1 MIITELALKV
11 KTQNKMLLKNKV
23 AIITGAG
30 GGIGSA
36 IAKTFAREG
45 CNLVLIDHAKVA
57 LDRLSKELEKYDC
70 EFLLETCDLRNKK
83 EIEDAVDKA
92 FKKFSKIDI
101 LVNAAGVQGPLGPFI
116 NNNADKWTETIS
128 VNLNGTML
136 FIKAVLPIMIEQ
148 GFGKIIN
155 FSGGGAFNPRP
166 NFSAYAVSKAAVV
179 RLTETL
185 AEELKENN
193 IQVNAI
199 APGAVNTEMLEKA
212 LEAGPE
218 AVGNKFYEKAKKQK
232 EEGGDS
238 PQLAADL
245 ILFLC
250 SEKSYNLSGR
260 AIHAKL
266 DNWREWDKEKISKI
280 MSSDLYTLRIIL

>member
-1 MIITELALKV
+1 
-11 KTQNKMLLKNKV
+11 MLLKNKT

-36 IAKTFAREG
+36 IATTLAKEG
-45 CNLVLIDHAKVA
+45 CNLVLIDRTKET
-57 LDRLSKELEKYDC
+57 LDRVSKELEKYDC
-70 EFLLETCDLRNKK
+70 EFLAEACDIREKK
-83 EIEDAVDKA
+83 EIDEAVSKA
-92 FKKFSKIDI
+92 FKKFSQIDI

-116 NNNADKWTETIS
+116 NNEADKWIETIN

-136 FIKAVLPIMIEQ
+136 FIKAVLPIMTEQ

-185 AEELKENN
+185 AEELKEKN

-199 APGAVNTEMLEKA
+199 APGGVNTEMLERA
-212 LEAGPE
+212 LEAGPA

-250 SEKSYNLSGR
+250 SEKSYNLSGK

-266 DNWREWDKEKISKI
+266 DNWREWDEEKISKI